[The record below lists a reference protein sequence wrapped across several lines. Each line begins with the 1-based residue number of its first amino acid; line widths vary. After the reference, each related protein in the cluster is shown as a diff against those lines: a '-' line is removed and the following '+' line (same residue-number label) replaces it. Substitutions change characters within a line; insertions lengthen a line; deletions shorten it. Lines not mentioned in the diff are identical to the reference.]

1 MLSRNWKRIPSLFSH
16 YEIRE
21 VFQLSELINLSDY
34 PIDRPGAK
42 LNSIIDRVRRDLDND
57 GCAIIRSF
65 LSKKGVAELVMEA
78 DSVAHYAHY
87 SSSMTN
93 AYFTADD
100 PSLPK
105 SHPKRQ
111 FFERSNAFIPADNF
125 SDSGGLRSVFNHNGF
140 DDFIRKCLNE
150 PENKFFRYADPLADA
165 IVNLAKEGNGFPWHF
180 DTNNYTVTLALQNA
194 KQGGEFEYAPMIR
207 RDSENFT
214 EVSKVLRNESDLIK
228 SIKLHPGDLQL
239 FKGRYSLHRVAPLKG
254 SVPRYV
260 AILSYVE
267 KENMVGN
274 VERTRQ
280 LYGKVLPIHYEKAGQ
295 RADEFID

>member
-16 YEIRE
+16 YEKRE

-42 LNSIIDRVRRDLDND
+42 LNSIIDRVRKDLDND

-78 DSVAHYAHY
+78 DSVAHCAHY

-125 SDSGGLRSVFNHNGF
+125 SDSGGLRS
-140 DDFIRKCLNE
+140 CL
-150 PENKFFRYADPLADA
+150 L
-165 IVNLAKEGNGFPWHF
+165 
-180 DTNNYTVTLALQNA
+180 YTS
-194 KQGGEFEYAPMIR
+194 PSP
-207 RDSENFT
+207 RD
-214 EVSKVLRNESDLIK
+214 RQK
-228 SIKLHPGDLQL
+228 SRMP
-239 FKGRYSLHRVAPLKG
+239 SSA
-254 SVPRYV
+254 
-260 AILSYVE
+260 
-267 KENMVGN
+267 
-274 VERTRQ
+274 
-280 LYGKVLPIHYEKAGQ
+280 
-295 RADEFID
+295 